1 MSEISG
7 RARVVI
13 ESVTPEVDCGAYPA
27 KRTVGSKVFVEADI
41 FADSHDILSAR
52 ILFKKEGEEKWLFSP
67 MKQLVNDRWVG
78 HFSPMEI
85 GRYQYTVEAWINHY
99 GTWLNN
105 FIKKVQSNQDVE
117 IESLVGS
124 ELVLSAGKRADEPD
138 AASLMSGLKRIESAN
153 TLEEKLD
160 AFSDED
166 LVALMDQWPDLSNSV
181 MYPKVLTVVVDRQRA
196 EFSSWY
202 EMFPR
207 SAGIDGKHGTFKDC
221 ERLLPYVSSMG
232 FDVLYLPPIHP
243 IGRTKRKGP
252 NNSPEASK
260 SDPGSPWAIGA
271 KEGGHTAI
279 HPELGSLKDFR
290 RLVKKVRES
299 NMEIALDMAFQCSP
313 DHPWA
318 KEHPEWFRL
327 RPDGSIQYAENPP
340 KKYEDIY
347 PLNFESDQWFELWK
361 ALRDVVFFWLK
372 EGVRIFRVDNPHTK
386 PFPFWEWLIA
396 EVKKEYPETIFLAE
410 AFTRPK
416 VMRKLAK
423 IGFSQSYTY
432 FSWRNTKYEIEE
444 YMTHLALT
452 EVEEYFRPNLWP
464 NTPDILT
471 EYLQMGGREAFL
483 TRLILAATLSA
494 SYGIYGPAFE
504 LCENRAVA
512 FGSEEY
518 LDSEKY
524 QIRKWDLDNPDSL
537 KDMIARVNKI
547 RRENPALRS
556 NSSLRF
562 HQCDNENI
570 IVYSKHTEDYSNIVL
585 CVVNLDPHY
594 TQSGWISVPSKEL
607 GLDTESP
614 FQVHDLL
621 SEARFLWHG
630 ERNYVEIDPKSVS
643 GHIFQV
649 KLKVRSEKDFDY
661 YM

>member
-1 MSEISG
+1 MTEISG
-7 RARVVI
+7 RARVVV
-13 ESVTPEVDCGAYPA
+13 ESVSPEVDCGAYPA
-27 KRTVGSKVFVEADI
+27 KRTVGSKVLVGADI
-41 FADSHDILSAR
+41 YTDSHDTLSAR
-52 ILFKKEGEEKWLFSP
+52 ILYKKEGERDWLFSP
-67 MKQLVNDRWVG
+67 MKQLVNDRWTG
-78 HFSPMEI
+78 HFSPNRI
-85 GRYQYTVEAWINHY
+85 GRYQYTVEAWINQY
-99 GTWLNN
+99 RTWLNN
-105 FIKKVQSNQDVE
+105 FIKKAQSNQDVE
-117 IESLVGS
+117 IETRVGS
-124 ELVLSAGKRADEPD
+124 ELVLAASKRAEDPD
-138 AASLMSGLKRIESAN
+138 SQAIRSGLERIDYA
-153 TLEEKLD
+153 TTVEEKLE
-160 AFSDED
+160 AFADKD
-166 LVALMDQWPDLSNSV
+166 FVALMDQWQDLSNSTT
-181 MYPKVLTVVVDRQRA
+181 YPKTLTVMVDRRMA
-196 EFSSWY
+196 EFSAWY

-207 SAGIDGKHGTFKDC
+207 STGKDGKHGTFKDC
-221 ERLLPYVSSMG
+221 EDMLPYISSMG

-243 IGRTKRKGP
+243 IGRTNRKGP
-252 NNSPEASK
+252 NNSPKASK
-260 SDPGSPWAIGA
+260 GDLGSPWAIGA

-279 HPELGSLKDFR
+279 HPELGSLEDFR
-290 RLVKKVRES
+290 KFVKKVEER
-299 NMEIALDMAFQCSP
+299 NLEIALDLAFQCSP

-318 KEHPEWFRL
+318 KEHPEWFRT

-347 PLNFESDQWFELWK
+347 PLNFESDHWFDLWK

-396 EVKKEYPETIFLAE
+396 EVKEQYPETIFLAE

-432 FSWRNTKYEIEE
+432 FSWRNTKDEIEE
-444 YMTHLALT
+444 YMTHLVMT

-471 EYLQMGGREAFL
+471 EYLQIGGREAFL

-504 LCENRAVA
+504 LCENRAVE

-524 QIRKWDLDNPDSL
+524 QIRNWDLDNPDSL
-537 KDMIARVNKI
+537 KHIIARVNKI
-547 RRENPALRS
+547 RKENPAFQN

-562 HQCDNENI
+562 HSCDNEKI
-570 IVYSKHTEDYSNIVL
+570 IVYSKHTEDYSNIAL
-585 CVVNLDPHY
+585 CVLNLDPHY
-594 TQSGWISVPSKEL
+594 TQSGWISIPSEDL
-607 GLDTESP
+607 GLDPESP

-621 SEARFLWHG
+621 SEARFLWSG

-643 GHIFQV
+643 GHIFKV
-649 KLKVRSEKDFDY
+649 RLKVRSEKDFDY